1 MSYKGY
7 IEENFHNIHP
17 FSTKMPVMDG
27 IVLNPI
33 TKKDIGITEK
43 FLIDTGA
50 EVNILCGIYEDLL
63 KINNNRIR
71 WQKMLYLGGKS
82 FIYLPVYKIEIKIK
96 GYSFDSEAAI
106 DKAGEFSL
114 LGQDFFKKQLNVLS
128 FRDTGKNQWIT
139 NFRFLKGVKKP

>member
-7 IEENFHNIHP
+7 IHENFHNIHP

-33 TKKDIGITEK
+33 MKKDIGITEK

-50 EVNILCGIYEDLL
+50 EVNILRGIYEDLL

-82 FIYLPVYKIEIKIK
+82 STYLPVYKVGIEIK
-96 GYSFDSEAAI
+96 GYSFDSEAVI
-106 DKAGEFSL
+106 DKDREFSL
-114 LGQDFFKKQLNVLS
+114 LGQAFFKKSLNVVA
-128 FRDTGKNQWIT
+128 FRDNGQHQWIT
-139 NFRFLKGVKKP
+139 SFRFFKG